1 MKQMIL
7 QQKIEQL
14 SINIKSQSGNFPDL
28 VSLALHQL
36 AAVRLQTNPALI
48 ETAKSNLNKWLD
60 KTPNVTAWLEWQNI
74 LETKSL
80 KKVLEIMTAE
90 TGEGQRLRSSSP
102 FAGLVTE
109 QERHTV
115 IEYCEKAKP
124 F

>member
-1 MKQMIL
+1 MTL

-14 SINIKSQSGNFPDL
+14 SIKIKPQSGNFSDL

-48 ETAKSNLNKWLD
+48 ETAKSNLNKWLE

-109 QERHTV
+109 QERHAV

-124 F
+124 FFN

>member
-1 MKQMIL
+1 MTL

-14 SINIKSQSGNFPDL
+14 SINIKPQSGNFPDL

-48 ETAKSNLNKWLD
+48 ETAKSNLQKWLE
-60 KTPNVTAWLEWQNI
+60 KTPNVNAWIEWQSI

-80 KKVLEIMTAE
+80 KKVLKIMTAE
-90 TGEGQRLRSSSP
+90 TSEGQRLRSSSP

-109 QERHTV
+109 QERRTV

>member
-1 MKQMIL
+1 MNL

-14 SINIKSQSGNFPDL
+14 SINIKPQSGNFSDL

-36 AAVRLQTNPALI
+36 AALRLRTNPALI
-48 ETAKSNLNKWLD
+48 ETAKSNLQKWLK
-60 KTPNVTAWLEWQNI
+60 KTPNVNAWLEWQNI

-80 KKVLEIMTAE
+80 KKVLEIITAE
-90 TGEGQRLRSSSP
+90 TDEGQRLRSSSP

-109 QERHTV
+109 QERKII